1 MNTLLKCDD
10 DYISFYVVPCD
21 SLVTNTK
28 QLLQTTMNTTQSH
41 ISNLSSTVTTP
52 TVSNINA
59 SSSGSAPV
67 TPVQTDSSIPNNSA
81 ALSSY
86 LPPLQAAESGTE
98 VKSERKRSTRVVFSQ
113 KTKDVM
119 HSLLST
125 LKIQYPNMTKKEMS
139 KYIYHHLKAQGLAV
153 GTYQSVLT
161 WVYNNAKHQ

>member
-1 MNTLLKCDD
+1 M
-10 DYISFYVVPCD
+10 VPCD

-41 ISNLSSTVTTP
+41 ISNLSSNVTTP

-59 SSSGSAPV
+59 SSSGSAHV

-81 ALSSY
+81 GDQFHFLLVLALSSY